1 MTYKETTEYLFSQ
14 LPMFEKQGAAGYKEG
29 LYNTKE
35 LDRHFGHPHRSYR
48 TIHVAGTNGKGSCSH
63 TLAAFL
69 QECGYR
75 VGLYT
80 SPHLKD
86 FRERIRVDGAPIG
99 EKYVVDFVESERGF
113 FEPLHPSFF
122 ELTTAMAFKYFKEQG
137 VDFAVVEVGL
147 GGRLDCTN
155 IITPELSVITNIS
168 FDHTQFLGDT
178 LAKIA
183 AEKAGI
189 IKSGV
194 PVVVGESL
202 PETRPVFTA
211 KAAEAGAPIAF
222 AEDDAEVTSARPDGK
237 GGMAYATKHFGTL
250 YGELGG
256 IYQAKNANT
265 VLTAIRQLT
274 ATGTVCANDGAHS
287 RTTGEAAKAAFA
299 RVSEL
304 TGLMGRWQKV
314 RSHPTVVCDTGHN
327 VGGWKYL
334 GEQLRQVEC
343 RKMHI
348 AKRSNTACAESVSPL
363 LAKHTKPHA
372 AQQGL
377 TTSYS

>member
-1 MTYKETTEYLFSQ
+1 M
-14 LPMFEKQGAAGYKEG
+14 
-29 LYNTKE
+29 
-35 LDRHFGHPHRSYR
+35 
-48 TIHVAGTNGKGSCSH
+48 
-63 TLAAFL
+63 
-69 QECGYR
+69 
-75 VGLYT
+75 GLYT

-99 EKYVVDFVESERGF
+99 ERYVVDFVESERGF

-155 IITPELSVITNIS
+155 IIAPVLSVITNIS

-189 IKSGV
+189 IKCGV

-202 PETRPVFTA
+202 PETRPVFAA

-222 AEDDAEVTSARPDGK
+222 AEDDAEVTSARPDGN

-274 ATGTVCANDGAHS
+274 ATGTVCATDGAHS
-287 RTTGEAAKAAFA
+287 RSTAEAAKAAFA

-314 RSHPTVVCDTGHN
+314 RSRPTVICDTGHN

-348 AKRSNTACAESVSPL
+348 VFGMVDDKDIDGVLSL
-363 LAKHTKPHA
+363 LPKQASYYFTKPSTKRA
-372 AQQGL
+372 LPEQSVKAKAQQHGL
-377 TTSYS
+377 CGECFPSVGEAYEAARSAAGPYDFIFVGGSSYVVADFLTLHSAD